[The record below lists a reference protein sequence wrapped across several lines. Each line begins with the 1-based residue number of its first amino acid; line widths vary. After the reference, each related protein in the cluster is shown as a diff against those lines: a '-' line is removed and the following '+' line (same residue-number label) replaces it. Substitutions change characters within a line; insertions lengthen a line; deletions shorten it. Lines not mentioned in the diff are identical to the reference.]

1 MFEIPYRYRYP
12 ETPVKNP
19 EPTATFSAPM
29 LVAKNNDLVVV
40 RQRPAGPKG

>member
-1 MFEIPYRYRYP
+1 MDKSFPLFYRREMP
-12 ETPVKNP
+12 AKNP